1 MDKTKQR
8 NIIIISVVLTVAA
21 VIILVVAGFA
31 ASDTEYEPSGWVI
44 KSYGN
49 SVALY
54 NGDELE
60 EIYTDI
66 VLDTLPPE
74 DVNMLE
80 SGIVF
85 PTREEAEQAM
95 EDYDG

>member
-31 ASDTEYEPSGWVI
+31 ASDTEYKPSGWVI

-49 SVALY
+49 SVA
-54 NGDELE
+54 
-60 EIYTDI
+60 
-66 VLDTLPPE
+66 
-74 DVNMLE
+74 
-80 SGIVF
+80 
-85 PTREEAEQAM
+85 A
-95 EDYDG
+95 